1 MHNVASFN
9 KFTWITELPSFA
21 SYTKA
26 ARRPYSSEP
35 IGMLVMRML
44 WFTPALF
51 GPKSSDVT
59 DTAAENTKPE
69 LIPIKP
75 VPARNIASLP
85 DRVSRRKPIG
95 VGTSATASHPVLAKY
110 ILLHYQD
117 SRLAFMAYCV
127 SASTIIV
134 CGSIVV
140 FLMVEDTYS
149 RRKSGAAASN
159 RPKKEHEEY
168 SVTRELVMLLYPSD
182 SEICPRLLL

>member
-9 KFTWITELPSFA
+9 KLTWIVELPSLE

-26 ARRPYSSEP
+26 ARRPYRNDP

-59 DTAAENTKPE
+59 DTAAENTNPE

-85 DRVSRRKPIG
+85 DVESRRKAIG
-95 VGTSATASHPVLAKY
+95 VGTSAIASHPVLAKNT
-110 ILLHYQD
+110 LLHWQD
-117 SRLAFMAYCV
+117 
-127 SASTIIV
+127 
-134 CGSIVV
+134 
-140 FLMVEDTYS
+140 
-149 RRKSGAAASN
+149 
-159 RPKKEHEEY
+159 
-168 SVTRELVMLLYPSD
+168 
-182 SEICPRLLL
+182 